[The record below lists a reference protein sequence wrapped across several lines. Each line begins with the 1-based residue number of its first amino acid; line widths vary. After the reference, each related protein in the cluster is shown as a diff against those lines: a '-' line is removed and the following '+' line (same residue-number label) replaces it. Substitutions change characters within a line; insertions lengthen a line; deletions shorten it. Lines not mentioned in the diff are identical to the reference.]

1 MEQPLPPNGSC
12 LLGSVDLTKFVVN
25 PFTKAASFDY
35 DKYTEVIKIF
45 TRMLDN
51 VVDIHGLPLAE
62 QEHEIITKRRHGMG
76 YLGLGSTM
84 TMLGIDYDSIEAI
97 DFTDEV
103 SKLLTKHNWITSAE
117 LAEEKGTAP
126 IFKNADIYNDWLYS
140 EYMLR
145 IAHELP
151 NVWKLLAEKGSRFT
165 HATSIAPTGTLALTF
180 GNNCSNGIEPS
191 FAHSY
196 KRNIIIEG
204 KKSKQ
209 QMEVVSKE
217 LYEYRKFIN
226 NPEAVAPTHWKSAE
240 DISPKS
246 HVDIQA
252 AAQYWIDSSISKTI
266 NVATDYDFDKFKDIY
281 MYAYEKGL
289 KGCTTFR
296 FNPEA
301 FSGVLVQDK
310 ELGATT
316 YVFKL
321 ANGESVEAKGND
333 TITYEGEQHTA
344 SNLYDALKEGY
355 YGKF

>member
-12 LLGSVDLTKFVVN
+12 LLGSIDLTKFVIN
-25 PFTKAASFDY
+25 PFAKISYFNYT
-35 DKYTEVIKIF
+35 KYTEVIKIF

-51 VVDIHGLPLAE
+51 VVDIHGLPLPE
-62 QEHEIITKRRHGMG
+62 QAHEITTKRRHGMG
-76 YLGLGSTM
+76 YLGLGSAM
-84 TMLGIDYDSIEAI
+84 TMLGIDYDSAEAI
-97 DFTDEV
+97 HFTDEV
-103 SKLLTKHNWITSAE
+103 TKMLVKYNWITSAE
-117 LAEEKGTAP
+117 LSEEKGSAP
-126 IFKNADIYNDWLYS
+126 IFYKDQIFLAWLHS

-145 IAHELP
+145 IKYEMP
-151 NVWKLLAEKGSRFT
+151 DVWNLLYEKGSRFT

-217 LYEYRKFIN
+217 LYEYRKVMN
-226 NPEAVAPTHWKSAE
+226 NPEAEAPKHWKAAE

-266 NVATDYDFDKFKDIY
+266 NVATDYDFDMFKDIY